1 MPHFGHGG
9 GMGEDFAVAKTA
21 LDDEARS
28 RSFRRRRLIAAAF
41 VPGLFLVLYLIALYI
56 NNR

>member
-1 MPHFGHGG
+1 
-9 GMGEDFAVAKTA
+9 MGEDFAVAKTA

-28 RSFRRRRLIAAAF
+28 RAFRRRRLIAAAF